1 MKKKLLYLVCFCI
14 LAWAATSCDIIA
26 KTCKNCKK
34 VYYTGTTVDHEDAA
48 TQYCGTE
55 LVTIQ
60 ATPPVTIGGYTVK
73 WECN

>member
-1 MKKKLLYLVCFCI
+1 MKKKVLYLVCFVI
-14 LAWAATSCDIIA
+14 LACSVNSCDMLSKNC
-26 KTCKNCKK
+26 KTCKK
-34 VYYTGTTVDHEDAA
+34 VYYTGTTVDHEDSA